1 MGKLRSIAGEARAR
15 VKVHLRKGNRL
26 ERALYFGLFSSAYR
40 REKLLVARG
49 HQEYTRRRSVARLP
63 YLLRRNIHMLEK
75 GLSMRPRRETFALA
89 YIEETVRL
97 LSGMVVNQ
105 DGVVSDGEIGWARE
119 VLDRFVEATANS
131 SAAEIR
137 RAREAYAEI
146 VWQTEAFPNSGPH
159 EPPQGTPPVEIN
171 DLIAL
176 AERRKSIRWYTDEIV
191 PQDVIDR
198 AMQVA
203 GQAPSACN
211 RQPFT
216 FRFFNEPEMV
226 SKIVKIPM
234 GTAGYGQNMRQIGV
248 IVGDLSAFI
257 DERDRHLIY
266 IDGSLAAMGFL
277 LGLESQ
283 GVSSVCINW
292 PDIADRDRKMSEL
305 LGLAPH
311 ERVVMLVGFGYADH
325 TGLTPFSE
333 KRQLNDLRS
342 FNR

>member
-40 REKLLVARG
+40 REKLVVARG
-49 HQEYTRRRSVARLP
+49 HQEYTRRRDAARLP

-89 YIEETVRL
+89 YIEETVKL
-97 LSGMVVNQ
+97 LSGMVANQ
-105 DGVVSDGEIGWARE
+105 DGIVSDGEIGWARE
-119 VLDRFVEATANS
+119 VLDRFVDATATSN
-131 SAAEIR
+131 APAIV
-137 RAREAYAEI
+137 RARDAYAAI
-146 VWQTEAFPNSGPH
+146 KWTTPACPASGPH
-159 EPPQGTPPVEIN
+159 TPPEGEPSVEIG

-191 PQDVIDR
+191 PQDVIDK

-203 GQAPSACN
+203 AQAPSACN

-216 FRFFNEPEMV
+216 FRFFNDPEMV
-226 SKIVKIPM
+226 QKIVKIPM

-292 PDIADRDRKMSEL
+292 PDIADKDKKMGEL
-305 LGLAPH
+305 LGLEPY

-333 KRQLNDLRS
+333 KREIKDLRS
-342 FNR
+342 IN